1 MQIKTLIVDDE
12 SAARS
17 RLRKLL
23 APFDRLEIVG
33 EARDGLEAVD
43 AIVRLQP
50 ALVFLDVQMPG
61 LSGFEVLRS
70 LPPETW
76 PLIIF
81 ATAFDQYALDAFDAN
96 AVGYLLKPINRAKL
110 NVAVERAVVLK
121 DRPRELAAE
130 RSRLVAVEKSTRG
143 ELKHI
148 VARTR
153 DKFMLLALNEICF
166 FRVEDGIVKAKTTSS
181 LLRTDYGIGDLDT
194 RLPDP
199 PFFRAHR
206 SVIVNAT
213 MIAEIA
219 PLMKG
224 SYLLT
229 MKDEQRSEL
238 QVSERQSKAVRELLQ
253 R

>member
-1 MQIKTLIVDDE
+1 LLEPLDLI
-12 SAARS
+12 
-17 RLRKLL
+17 
-23 APFDRLEIVG
+23 EIVG

-43 AIVRLQP
+43 VIVKLKP

-61 LSGFEVLRS
+61 LSGFEVLGS
-70 LPPETW
+70 LPSDSW
-76 PLIIF
+76 PLVIF

-96 AVGYLLKPINRAKL
+96 AVGYLLKPVNRDKL
-110 NVAVERAVVLK
+110 NVAVERAAMLM
-121 DRPRELAAE
+121 DRPKELAAE
-130 RSRLVAVEKSTRG
+130 RSRIVAVEKSVRD
-143 ELKHI
+143 ELKHV

-153 DKFMLLALNEICF
+153 DRFVLLPLNEICF
-166 FRVEDGIVKAKTTSS
+166 FRVEDGIVKAKSISS
-181 LLRTDYGIGDLDT
+181 LLRTDYSIGDLDT

-224 SYLLT
+224 SYQLT